1 MYNFNTAIYNKSM
14 RDRMLLFYSWNKNN
28 IKAAGGACNRNIS
41 LISRGLIRRDARR
54 LEAGPQRETFVP
66 LAIAYRAS
74 SGDARIH
81 IPTEFSASS
90 PSRRMCRASVTV

>member
-1 MYNFNTAIYNKSM
+1 M

-74 SGDARIH
+74 SGDARILS
-81 IPTEFSASS
+81 TD
-90 PSRRMCRASVTV
+90 